1 MQVRRGLVILV
12 ALVVMTA
19 CGNDDGITTTTI
31 GSSTTTAPS
40 TTIAPSTTTTVAAGT
55 STTATSTPTT
65 TQPNPEMIAVAGL
78 WRWPGTHTRYIMLGE
93 SGVISAG
100 DVVDDALQ
108 LPHAGE
114 WTMTDGVI
122 EIRFLEVSG
131 TCPNEAIGRYD
142 ARLSGGDLVMT
153 LIGDDCANRAM
164 WLIGLD
170 RQTRTWIPA
179 EP

>member
-1 MQVRRGLVILV
+1 MELRRGLVILV
-12 ALVVMTA
+12 ALVIMTA
-19 CGNDDGITTTTI
+19 CGDDDATTTTTV
-31 GSSTTTAPS
+31 SSTTTAPS
-40 TTIAPSTTTTVAAGT
+40 TTSAPSTTTTVAATT

-78 WRWPGTHTRYIMLGE
+78 WRWPATHTRYIMLGE

-100 DVVDDALQ
+100 DVVDGVLQ
-108 LPHAGE
+108 LPLAGE

-122 EIRFLEVSG
+122 EIRFLELSG
-131 TCPNEAIGRYD
+131 SCANEAIGRYD
-142 ARLSGGDLVMT
+142 ARLSGGNLVMT
-153 LIGDDCANRAM
+153 LMGDDCANRAM